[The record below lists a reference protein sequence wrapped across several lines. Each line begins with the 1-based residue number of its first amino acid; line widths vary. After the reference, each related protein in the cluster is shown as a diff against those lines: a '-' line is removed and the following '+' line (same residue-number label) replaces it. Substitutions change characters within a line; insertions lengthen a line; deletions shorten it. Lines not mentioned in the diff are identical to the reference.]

1 VNEVRERPQ
10 MSEKIAHIEVGR
22 IIPNPAQPRAHFD
35 PQALRELA
43 SSIAQHGILQPLTVR
58 QVGDRYELV
67 AGERRL
73 RAAQL
78 LSMTT
83 VPCVLLRVSSRESA
97 LLALIENLQ
106 RRDLDFF
113 EVALGY
119 QRLMDSFGLT
129 QSEAAAR
136 VGKSQSSV
144 ANKLRLL
151 RFDSDT
157 METIRAHKLS
167 ERHARALLR
176 LPVGQVKEALAH
188 IIEKELTVAETEA
201 YIGHLLTPVP
211 EVRHET
217 PPKILLKDSRIFLN
231 TVNRALS
238 VMRESGLP
246 TDCRKTTDG
255 DWVVLTIRV
264 PRIRTAEKPADELQ

>member
-1 VNEVRERPQ
+1 VTGNTLKTE
-10 MSEKIAHIEVGR
+10 MSEKIVHIETDR
-22 IIPNPAQPRAHFD
+22 IIPNPAQPRAYFD
-35 PQALRELA
+35 RKGLRELA
-43 SSIAQHGILQPLTVR
+43 SSIAQHGILQPLSVR
-58 QVGDRYELV
+58 QVGTRYELV

-78 LSMTT
+78 LHLPT
-83 VPCVLLRVSSRESA
+83 VPCVILRVDDRESA

-129 QSEAAAR
+129 QAETAAR

-151 RFDSDT
+151 RFDNDT
-157 METIRAHKLS
+157 MDTIRKHKLS

-176 LPVGQVKEALAH
+176 LPPGQVSTALAS
-188 IIEKELTVAETEA
+188 IIEKGLTVADTEK
-201 YIGHLLTPVP
+201 YVDRLLSPSRRPGKVYTPA
-211 EVRHET
+211 
-217 PPKILLKDSRIFLN
+217 PKLYLRDSRIFLN

-238 VMRESGLP
+238 VMRESGVQ
-246 TDCRKTTDG
+246 TDCRQEVDG
-255 DWVVLTIRV
+255 DWMVLTIRI
-264 PRIRTAEKPADELQ
+264 PRGSKS